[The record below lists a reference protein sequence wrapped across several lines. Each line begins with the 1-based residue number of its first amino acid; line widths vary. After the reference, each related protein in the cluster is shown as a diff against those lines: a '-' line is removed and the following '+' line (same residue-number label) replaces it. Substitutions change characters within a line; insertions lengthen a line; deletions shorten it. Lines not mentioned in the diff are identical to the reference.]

1 MPRTRKDSP
10 TPQMDEELALL
21 YDISNLVQN
30 SPPCRSTYE
39 DLLKLIGR
47 GIDFRAASLYILSPE
62 TGKLEEAASVGRTV
76 DLIGFVKFEMGM
88 GFSAWVAKER
98 RPILLNNLRKN
109 MGGTGIRSF
118 LSVPM
123 ILKDELVGVF
133 NLAHDQPDSFTQRD
147 LHLSGIIA
155 IEIGVSVERM
165 IFESRLA
172 KKENE
177 LREAEEKLMS
187 IRADLDDYKKRQAN
201 TDTYSIINDEISNWL
216 AIIAGNAQ
224 FLIMTMKNSHPSILK
239 RLRAIDEAATS
250 IVQLSEKCRFAGRP
264 ATVRGDN
271 PAEIR
276 SGQTAKRF
284 IKIGQ
289 DR

>member
-1 MPRTRKDSP
+1 VPRTRKVFP
-10 TPQMDEELALL
+10 TSQMDEELALL

-30 SPPCRSTYE
+30 SQPCRGTYE
-39 DLLKLIGR
+39 DLLKLVGR

-98 RPILLNNLRKN
+98 RPIMLNNLRKN
-109 MGGTGIRSF
+109 IGGTGIRSF

-133 NLAHDQPDSFTQRD
+133 NLAHDQPDSFTERD

-165 IFESRLA
+165 IFENKLA
-172 KKENE
+172 KKEKE
-177 LREAEEKLMS
+177 LREAEEKLNS
-187 IRADLDDYKKRQAN
+187 LRADLNELERRQASA
-201 TDTYSIINDEISNWL
+201 DTYSIINDDISNWL

-250 IVQLSEKCRFAGRP
+250 IVQLSDKRRSAGQP
-264 ATVRGDN
+264 STVKDDN
-271 PAEIR
+271 RAEIH
-276 SGQTAKRF
+276 SSPKAKKF
-284 IKIGQ
+284 IKIGH

>member
-1 MPRTRKDSP
+1 MPRTRKVAP
-10 TPQMDEELALL
+10 TSQMDAELALL
-21 YDISNLVQN
+21 YDIGNLVQN
-30 SPPCRSTYE
+30 SPPCRATFE
-39 DLLKLIGR
+39 ELLKLVGR
-47 GIDFRAASLYILSPE
+47 EIDFRAASLYILSPE

-98 RPILLNNLRKN
+98 RPIMLNNLRKSI
-109 MGGTGIRSF
+109 GGTDIRSF

-123 ILKDELVGVF
+123 VLQDELVGVF
-133 NLAHDQPDSFTQRD
+133 NLAHDQPDSFTERD

-172 KKENE
+172 KKEDE
-177 LREAEEKLMS
+177 LRDSREMLKS
-187 IRADLDDYKKRQAN
+187 IKAHYSELERKQTQADSYFV
-201 TDTYSIINDEISNWL
+201 INDEISNLL

-239 RLRAIDEAATS
+239 RLRAIDDAATS
-250 IVQLSEKCRFAGRP
+250 IAQMNERAQSVLSPSAAK
-264 ATVRGDN
+264 GDN
-271 PAEIR
+271 RAEIR
-276 SGQTAKRF
+276 NNPKLKNLV
-284 IKIGQ
+284 KIGQ